1 MSEALNTK
9 KKQGEILEILEAHDD
24 HVAYESMGGD
34 GRFHLTSESIF
45 NDQEHTDLPPDKV
58 DSDFECH
65 EMYVHLNLQM
75 MFTQSIRLLQFA
87 VCQQIDQLM
96 LSIWTILQD
105 HLIQLLI

>member
-65 EMYVHLNLQM
+65 EMYVHLKG
-75 MFTQSIRLLQFA
+75 
-87 VCQQIDQLM
+87 
-96 LSIWTILQD
+96 TISEIPTYNFD
-105 HLIQLLI
+105 NFFHFHF